1 MICESGCAFTL
12 QYDETGNVQNRK
24 QCDIL
29 IRYWC
34 ATSKQVCVRFFTAL
48 MFGHAKGADV
58 SKAILNALENS
69 GFELPLNQLISIGSD
84 GPNVNKT
91 IWNYINKHMKDQGL
105 HGLLP
110 LIPCNL
116 HAVHNAF
123 RKGLDDFG
131 QEAEQLVIDLFYFL
145 KASPCRKEDYFET
158 QIGLQLDEET
168 FIKHVQSRR
177 LTLIPA
183 TARVLSRWDAA
194 CKYFLEDLPKQ
205 SRESKSEKTL
215 LHNLY

>member
-1 MICESGCAFTL
+1 
-12 QYDETGNVQNRK
+12 
-24 QCDIL
+24 
-29 IRYWC
+29 
-34 ATSKQVCVRFFTAL
+34 
-48 MFGHAKGADV
+48 MFEHAKGADV
-58 SKAILNALENS
+58 SKAILENS

-91 IWNYINKHMKDQGL
+91 VWNYINKHMKDQGL

-131 QEAEQLVIDLFYFL
+131 QEAEQLVIDLFCFL
-145 KASPCRKEDYFET
+145 KASPCHKGDYFET
-158 QIGLQLDEET
+158 QTGLQLDEET
-168 FIKHVQSRR
+168 FIKHVQSKW

-183 TARVLSRWDAA
+183 AACVPSRWDGWMNGVKAT
-194 CKYFLEDLPKQ
+194 FLHYQ
-205 SRESKSEKTL
+205 S
-215 LHNLY
+215 

>member
-1 MICESGCAFTL
+1 
-12 QYDETGNVQNRK
+12 
-24 QCDIL
+24 
-29 IRYWC
+29 
-34 ATSKQVCVRFFTAL
+34 
-48 MFGHAKGADV
+48 
-58 SKAILNALENS
+58 
-69 GFELPLNQLISIGSD
+69 
-84 GPNVNKT
+84 
-91 IWNYINKHMKDQGL
+91 MKDQGL

-145 KASPCRKEDYFET
+145 KA

-168 FIKHVQSRR
+168 FIKHVQSIW

-215 LHNLY
+215 LHNERYRRICSKLRDPVVLVQLYFLQNLEPLFTPFLALFQREEPLIHNLEWLATESAVCTVK